1 MVQIVYKQNYHLTIL
16 DETESIC
23 FPRYEEFFLITA
35 GWMFIFSGLTCQC
48 SAAVSAECGKNAVIG
63 TRSRAI
69 ADKRVYII

>member
-35 GWMFIFSGLTCQC
+35 G
-48 SAAVSAECGKNAVIG
+48 
-63 TRSRAI
+63 
-69 ADKRVYII
+69 